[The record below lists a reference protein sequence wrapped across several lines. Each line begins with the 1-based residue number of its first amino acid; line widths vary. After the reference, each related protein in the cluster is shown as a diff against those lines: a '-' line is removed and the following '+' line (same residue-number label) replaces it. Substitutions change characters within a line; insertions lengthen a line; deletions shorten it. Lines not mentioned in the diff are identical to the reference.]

1 MLKATPLFKLTLL
14 APELLR
20 TTAPVKLLALPNVI
34 TPAPALMV
42 AVPAL
47 AACVI
52 APVCVIP
59 TPVRESVPV
68 PIDEAP
74 MLKATALLKL
84 TLLAPELL
92 RETAPVKLFEIP
104 NVITPA
110 PALIVAVPALAACVI
125 APVCV
130 IPTPVR
136 ESVPV
141 PIDEA
146 PMLKATA
153 LFKLTLL
160 APELLRETAPVKL
173 FELPNVITPAPPLM
187 VVAPALA

>member
-1 MLKATPLFKLTLL
+1 MPLFKLTLL

-74 MLKATALLKL
+74 MLKATAL
-84 TLLAPELL
+84 
-92 RETAPVKLFEIP
+92 
-104 NVITPA
+104 
-110 PALIVAVPALAACVI
+110 
-125 APVCV
+125 
-130 IPTPVR
+130 
-136 ESVPV
+136 
-141 PIDEA
+141 
-146 PMLKATA
+146 
-153 LFKLTLL
+153 FKLTLL
-160 APELLRETAPVKL
+160 APELLRETAPENTRVISSH
-173 FELPNVITPAPPLM
+173 ITPAYAVLSLT
-187 VVAPALA
+187 PALAA